1 MPLPKTYLI
10 VGGGVA
16 GTTAAETIRKTD
28 PDGRI
33 IIVSDE
39 PHRFYSRIMI
49 SKPNFFLGK
58 LPFDQIWLKTEAWYA
73 ENNIDLITGRKAVRL
88 DPREKI
94 VELDDGTQ
102 LRYGKLLLATGG
114 SARAWNVS
122 GTNKRGVFYLRTLGD
137 AKTIM
142 EAVKTAT
149 HGVAIG
155 GGFISFEMCEMLR
168 LAGIDVTLLLREQY
182 YWSPLLDESSGRMIE
197 EVLERGGVKILRNT
211 EATEVNGAKSA
222 EAVVLKSG
230 ERIPCNMVIVG
241 IGIVYLLEWIKN
253 AGVAVERGVVVNE
266 YLETNISDVYAAG
279 DMAEYNDL
287 ILEEHVQLGNWVNA
301 QMQGKVAGL
310 NMGGQ
315 HETFRL
321 VSFYTTQGFGITIAF
336 VGDVRPLP
344 DREVVS
350 RGSPAGGSYAR
361 ILIKNEEVV
370 GATLINRTQ
379 DLGAFAKLIE
389 RNVKVA
395 AHKAVLTDPS
405 TNLQSLLV

>member
-1 MPLPKTYLI
+1 MMRRASRYIRKVMPLPKIYLI

-16 GTTAAETIRKTD
+16 GTTAAETIRKID

-39 PHRFYSRIMI
+39 PHRFYSRIML

-102 LRYGKLLLATGG
+102 LRYGKLLLAIGG

-122 GTNKRGVFYLRTLGD
+122 GTNKRGVFYLRTLDD
-137 AKTIM
+137 AKAIM
-142 EAVKTAT
+142 EVVKTAT
-149 HGVAIG
+149 QGVAVG

-211 EATEVNGAKSA
+211 EATEVSGEKST
-222 EAVVLKSG
+222 EAVVLKS
-230 ERIPCNMVIVG
+230 
-241 IGIVYLLEWIKN
+241 
-253 AGVAVERGVVVNE
+253 
-266 YLETNISDVYAAG
+266 
-279 DMAEYNDL
+279 
-287 ILEEHVQLGNWVNA
+287 
-301 QMQGKVAGL
+301 
-310 NMGGQ
+310 
-315 HETFRL
+315 
-321 VSFYTTQGFGITIAF
+321 
-336 VGDVRPLP
+336 
-344 DREVVS
+344 
-350 RGSPAGGSYAR
+350 
-361 ILIKNEEVV
+361 
-370 GATLINRTQ
+370 
-379 DLGAFAKLIE
+379 
-389 RNVKVA
+389 
-395 AHKAVLTDPS
+395 
-405 TNLQSLLV
+405 